1 MASPTSHMPRVSA
14 RTLLFPFFIRLKLG
28 FSALNRTSRISLSSN
43 DSKLSTGMS
52 GSCQLLSIKAQ
63 ALAKNRPSPPLP
75 LLLYALICPELTCI
89 ALSPISCF
97 IHRSSLHL
105 VSMYSLSAVILS
117 PVYIRSNWC
126 TFIIPAA
133 RNPSRQTK
141 SAFLRMGSGHQ
152 YVLQVS
158 HRTLMYTQD

>member
-1 MASPTSHMPRVSA
+1 MASSTSHMPSQCSDLA
-14 RTLLFPFFIRLKLG
+14 
-28 FSALNRTSRISLSSN
+28 ISFLHQVDIGLQYPEQNHHNLYSG
-43 DSKLSTGMS
+43 LSTGMS

-63 ALAKNRPSPPLP
+63 ALARNRSSPPLV
-75 LLLYALICPELTCI
+75 LLLCALICLELTCI

-105 VSMYSLSAVILS
+105 VSLYSLSAVILS
-117 PVYIRSNWC
+117 PVYVRSHWG

-133 RNPSRQTK
+133 RNPPRQTK
-141 SAFLRMGSGHQ
+141 SAILRMGSGHQ